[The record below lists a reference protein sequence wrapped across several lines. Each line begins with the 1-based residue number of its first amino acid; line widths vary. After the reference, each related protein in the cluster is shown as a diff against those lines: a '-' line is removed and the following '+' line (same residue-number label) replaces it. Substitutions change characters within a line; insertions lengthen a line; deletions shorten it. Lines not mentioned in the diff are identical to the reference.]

1 MTIAEITYTL
11 EQKLQILS
19 SNVYSNLLTHE
30 ILLQFDNVVDRYI
43 DACLSPKP
51 IGSLLG
57 VDDTQLSVDNLR
69 FLKVIETNLV
79 RTITI
84 DKTSFHTL
92 PANYR
97 NLINDSSEVLICGV
111 PTWVGNRQIGAEELK
126 ENIDQNPFIKAKK
139 FSPLSRVVSNDLL
152 VTTHD
157 GVPPSNVKIEYFKKP
172 TRLYDIWTGV
182 TGGNPN
188 DDTYGFND
196 FPRNVIDLFI
206 DLLKNRLLETF
217 ESPRLPGSVQEVKN
231 FGTLN

>member
-51 IGSLLG
+51 MGSLLG
-57 VDDTQLSVDNLR
+57 IDDTQLSVDNLR
-69 FLKVIETNLV
+69 LLKVSNTFLSLASTTEGDFTY
-79 RTITI
+79 
-84 DKTSFHTL
+84 TL
-92 PANYR
+92 PVDYR
-97 NLINDSSEVLICGV
+97 NLINDSSKVLICNIE
-111 PTWVGNRQIGAEELK
+111 TWKGNRQIGTEELRQ
-126 ENIDQNPFIKAKK
+126 NITNNPFLKAKP
-139 FSPLSRVVSNDLL
+139 FSPLSRIINNTL
-152 VTTHD
+152 VINTYNN
-157 GVPPSNVKIEYFKKP
+157 VAPVAVKIDYFKKP
-172 TRLYDIWTGV
+172 VRLYDEWEANSNEDYDFV
-182 TGGNPN
+182 
-188 DDTYGFND
+188 D
-196 FPRNVIDLFI
+196 FPRNICDLFI

>member
-51 IGSLLG
+51 MGSLLG

-69 FLKVIETNLV
+69 LLKVSDTV
-79 RTITI
+79 VSFVSTS
-84 DKTSFHTL
+84 DKTSAYTL
-92 PANYR
+92 PNNYR
-97 NLINDSSEVLICGV
+97 NLINDSSRIMFCNTL
-111 PTWVGNRQIGAEELK
+111 TWVGNRQVGSEELK

-139 FSPLSRVVSNDLL
+139 FSPYSRILGNQLL
-152 VTTHD
+152 VTTYD
-157 GVPPSNVKIEYFKKP
+157 GVAPDSVKIEYFKKP
-172 TRLYDIWTGV
+172 TRLYDEWLANSNEDYDFV
-182 TGGNPN
+182 
-188 DDTYGFND
+188 D
-196 FPRNVIDLFI
+196 FPRNVCDLFI

>member
-69 FLKVIETNLV
+69 LIKVSDTVLTFV
-79 RTITI
+79 SSS
-84 DKTSFHTL
+84 DKTHLYTL
-92 PANYR
+92 PSNYR
-97 NLINDSSEVLICGV
+97 NLINDSSQVLVCNTA
-111 PTWVGNRQIGAEELK
+111 TWVGNRQIGSEELR
-126 ENIDQNPFIKAKK
+126 ENIEQNPFIKAKK
-139 FSPLSRVVSNDLL
+139 FSPLSRILGNQLSVITYNTVA
-152 VTTHD
+152 
-157 GVPPSNVKIEYFKKP
+157 PSSVKIEYFKKP
-172 TRLYDIWTGV
+172 TRLYDEWLA
-182 TGGNPN
+182 NSN
-188 DDTYGFND
+188 EAYDFAD
-196 FPRNVIDLFI
+196 FPRNVCDLFI